1 MEGESQLQAELRVK
15 KFRVAELS
23 EKLEEVIV
31 QLNKVEA

>member
-15 KFRVAELS
+15 NIRVAELS
-23 EKLEEVIV
+23 EKLEEVTV